1 MTIGEAVGRCDR
13 LKPNGYDRED
23 KIRWLSD
30 LDGAAVREIFSVHE
44 GQSPDFDGYGPE
56 TPEETPL
63 LIPAP
68 YEEVYVKYLFA
79 QIDFHNAEFARYN
92 NSAAMFQMAYNAF
105 ADAYNRTHRP
115 RQEHRVRI

>member
-1 MTIGEAVGRCDR
+1 MTIGEAVERCDR

-30 LDGAAVREIFSVHE
+30 LDGMAVRDIISAHE
-44 GQSPDFDGYGPE
+44 GQIPDFSGYGPD

-68 YEEVYVKYLFA
+68 YEDIYIKYLST
-79 QIDFHNAEFARYN
+79 QIDFHNAEFSRYN
-92 NSAAMFQMAYNAF
+92 NSAAMFQAAYIAF
-105 ADAYNRTHRP
+105 ADAYTRTHRP
-115 RQEHRVRI
+115 RQDHRVRI